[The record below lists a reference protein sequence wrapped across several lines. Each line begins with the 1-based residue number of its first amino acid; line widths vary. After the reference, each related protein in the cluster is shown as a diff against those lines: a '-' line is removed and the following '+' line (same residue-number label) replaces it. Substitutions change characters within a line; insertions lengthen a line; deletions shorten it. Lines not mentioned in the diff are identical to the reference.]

1 MGVLIAFLLL
11 GALIVPVA
19 KQGPRALLHRFTR
32 DVPGAL
38 HDVENYSEHW
48 HCEAEIEGYEL
59 MTQRLI
65 QGTFPIIGRRGDGAL
80 VIDRDGV
87 LWLANGSSGGG
98 ALYRIKPRRIRVL
111 KVRPRQDQT
120 VQVEVSNITL
130 GALAKEVLRASGE
143 VSSSPF
149 PPVAGGKGGGLIR
162 ITGQADCYP
171 LPGGALVPVDT
182 PRLGV
187 KTVEFT
193 GGQVQLA
200 FAQPR
205 HLVAGG
211 ERVALKAGT
220 LTIALAPGAKLRPL
234 SLPTRREVLT
244 LGHMHRH
251 ADLLVSP
258 GDLVRR
264 GQTLQRTFAPAGE
277 DAQTQATRRR
287 AVEELRA
294 LGVEER
300 ALRKTALWPQLAQ
313 GFAQRRVA
321 LRRLATATPVVP
333 ASAPPAERAPFDAVV
348 ESVVWEPP
356 TLPTRPGEAAEQRA
370 QVALVQVRH
379 G

>member
-1 MGVLIAFLLL
+1 MGVLVAFLLL
-11 GALIVPVA
+11 GALIVPLA

-38 HDVENYSEHW
+38 HDVEDYSERW
-48 HCEAEIEGYEL
+48 HCEAELEGYEL

-80 VIDRDGV
+80 VIDRGGV
-87 LWLANGSSGGG
+87 LWLANGSGGG
-98 ALYRIKPRRIRVL
+98 GELYRIKPRRIRVV
-111 KVRPRQDQT
+111 KVRPRQDQV
-120 VQVEVSNITL
+120 VQVEVANVTL

-143 VSSSPF
+143 VSAGY
-149 PPVAGGKGGGLIR
+149 PPAAGGKGEGLIR
-162 ITGQADCYP
+162 ITGQADCHP
-171 LPGGALVPVDT
+171 LPGGSSAPVDT

-193 GGQVQLA
+193 GGQVRFG

-205 HLVAGG
+205 HLVAAG

-220 LTIALAPGAKLRPL
+220 LTIALPPGATLRPL
-234 SLPTRREVLT
+234 SLLARREVLL
-244 LGHMHRH
+244 LGHMRRH

-264 GQTLQRTFAPAGE
+264 GQALQRTFAQAGE
-277 DAQTQATRRR
+277 DAQTQAARGR

-294 LGVEER
+294 LSVEEN
-300 ALRKTALWPQLAQ
+300 ALDKTALWPELAPR
-313 GFAQRRVA
+313 FAQRRAA
-321 LRRLATATPVVP
+321 LRRRAMAPVTP
-333 ASAPPAERAPFDAVV
+333 ASAPAAARSPFDAVV
-348 ESVVWEPP
+348 ATVEWEPP
-356 TLPTRPGEAAEQRA
+356 TIPTRSGEAAEQRA
-370 QVALVQVRH
+370 QVTLVQVRQ